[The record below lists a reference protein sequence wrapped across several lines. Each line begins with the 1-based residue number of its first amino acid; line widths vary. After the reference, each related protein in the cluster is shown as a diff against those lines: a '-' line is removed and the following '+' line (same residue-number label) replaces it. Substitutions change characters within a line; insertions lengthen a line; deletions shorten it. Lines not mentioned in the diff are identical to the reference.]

1 MILQKIPAMLGNILK
16 VAYGITDDASG
27 EEIALKVCACLC
39 RPFLWVAWKALA
51 TISSKSPYLSKEKQ
65 INVVQNSLILE
76 NLS

>member
-27 EEIALKVCACLC
+27 EEINLKVCAFVC

-51 TISSKSPYLSKEKQ
+51 TISSKSPYLSKKKQ
-65 INVVQNSLILE
+65 MNVVQNSLILK

>member
-1 MILQKIPAMLGNILK
+1 MIFEKTPNMLGNILK

-27 EEIALKVCACLC
+27 EEINLKVCAFVC

-65 INVVQNSLILE
+65 INVVQNSLILK

>member
-39 RPFLWVAWKALA
+39 RPFLWKALV

-65 INVVQNSLILE
+65 MNVVQNSLILKKF
-76 NLS
+76 S

>member
-27 EEIALKVCACLC
+27 EEINLKVCAFVC

-51 TISSKSPYLSKEKQ
+51 TISSKSPYLSKERQ
-65 INVVQNSLILE
+65 INVVQNSLILK

>member
-27 EEIALKVCACLC
+27 EEINLKVCAFVC

-51 TISSKSPYLSKEKQ
+51 TISSKSPYLSKKKQ
-65 INVVQNSLILE
+65 MNVVQNSLILK
-76 NLS
+76 NIS